1 MGQSISYPQEFPLQ
15 IHRLAAFSFHQ
26 FSAIVPAPRYIS
38 SSSVSPP
45 LFPLP
50 SIPPSSIYPFFC
62 SLLFI
67 RFNAIRFRVFP
78 SSCPRLLVAPRFFFN
93 NSKLRQ
99 SLYLFLASD
108 RRSIRQPFLP
118 LPPSSLI
125 YTTPASCAPI
135 LDYTFIPTTFFPSTH
150 FAYKKLRCRGV
161 EGLFFLFA
169 FSFLLSTTNFFLPRE
184 GIRKLSSF
192 VKVIIEWR

>member
-38 SSSVSPP
+38 SSP
-45 LFPLP
+45 LPFLLPSFPSP

-78 SSCPRLLVAPRFFFN
+78 SSCPRLLVAPRFFLITA
-93 NSKLRQ
+93 NSGSPFIY
-99 SLYLFLASD
+99 SLPAIDAPFANLSF
-108 RRSIRQPFLP
+108 RSL
-118 LPPSSLI
+118 PSSLI

-161 EGLFFLFA
+161 EGVVFPFRVSFFTFYYE
-169 FSFLLSTTNFFLPRE
+169 FFSTTRGYP
-184 GIRKLSSF
+184 
-192 VKVIIEWR
+192 

>member
-1 MGQSISYPQEFPLQ
+1 MSQSISYPQEFPLQ

-50 SIPPSSIYPFFC
+50 SIPPSSIYPFFVLS
-62 SLLFI
+62 SLSALTRSAFA
-67 RFNAIRFRVFP
+67 FFP
-78 SSCPRLLVAPRFFFN
+78 VPVPVSSWLLVFFLITANSGSPFIYSLPAIDAPFANLSFR
-93 NSKLRQ
+93 
-99 SLYLFLASD
+99 SL
-108 RRSIRQPFLP
+108 
-118 LPPSSLI
+118 PSSLI

-150 FAYKKLRCRGV
+150 FAYKKLRCRRV
-161 EGLFFLFA
+161 EGVVFPFRVSFFTFYYE
-169 FSFLLSTTNFFLPRE
+169 FFSTTRISVNSQV
-184 GIRKLSSF
+184 LSF
-192 VKVIIEWR
+192 R